1 MMSLAIISKQEN
13 VCGKDS
19 ASLISLLFHIV
30 VDVLVL
36 VRSVDYQL
44 GTPRG
49 RYDEHNSKFSS
60 V

>member
-36 VRSVDYQL
+36 VRSVDY
-44 GTPRG
+44 
-49 RYDEHNSKFSS
+49 
-60 V
+60 